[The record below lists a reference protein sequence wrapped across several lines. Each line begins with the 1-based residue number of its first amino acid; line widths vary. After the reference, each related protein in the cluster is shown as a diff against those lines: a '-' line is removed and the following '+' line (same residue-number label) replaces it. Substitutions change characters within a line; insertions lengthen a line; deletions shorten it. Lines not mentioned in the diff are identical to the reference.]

1 MEESERRQQRR
12 RGGGLDWDKLLAA
25 ADADDDAGRPP
36 PVLIVTR
43 SSSSSSS
50 GCSFGGPLPVMES
63 DDWIAGLSDQK
74 LAESIASKARTLRD
88 VQRRLHDGGDKLRS
102 MLRRLEEEQERRKLR
117 RVEKDADESEEPT
130 QSTSAIAHGASD
142 GLREVTTQLTAPLQ
156 SSFAKIFSEKLED
169 KTPCRASNLHK
180 NEPPSMTCSNP
191 LIKKSIGKISP
202 RKRKSAYTSSR
213 KQPFKGP
220 RNLSVERADHLPNGD
235 RKTRSSSIYT
245 LRGHDGMFSSRY
257 SRRENDFHGQLFKD
271 LKTKKEPTVVLVDEE
286 ECQQVERTEGVDRVN
301 ECMKDA
307 TIYYPSRYDPQSVEI
322 CYADIECLA
331 PEHYLT
337 SPIMNFYILY
347 LQQQALESDK
357 GIHDYH
363 FFNTYFYKKLQEALS
378 CEGKEKDALFV
389 KFRRWWKGVNIFQKA
404 YVFIPIHEDLH
415 WSLAIICIPDEDC
428 HSGPIILHLDSLRL
442 HRSRSIFDYIRS
454 FLVEE
459 WSYLRQQV
467 APSDLL
473 IEEEIWEVLP
483 DRIGDKII
491 AVPQQKNDY
500 DCGLFVLHF
509 MERFTEE
516 APDRLKK
523 KDLAM
528 FGKQWFKPEE
538 ASGLRVKIQNLLVKE
553 FQDSTEG
560 QHASGS
566 SDSDEAPAVAECV
579 DIKDP

>member
-1 MEESERRQQRR
+1 MEESERPNRR
-12 RGGGLDWDKLLAA
+12 ERIDWDKLL
-25 ADADDDAGRPP
+25 DDDDDDDGPP

-43 SSSSSSS
+43 SSS
-50 GCSFGGPLPVMES
+50 GPAPAMES
-63 DDWIAGLSDQK
+63 DDGIAGLSDQQ
-74 LAESIASKARTLRD
+74 LADSIASKMRTLRGL
-88 VQRRLHDGGDKLRS
+88 QRNLPDGGDKLRS
-102 MLRRLEEEQERRKLR
+102 TLKRLEEEQERRKLR
-117 RVEKDADESEEPT
+117 RIEKAAEESEEPAK
-130 QSTSAIAHGASD
+130 STSAIAHGASD
-142 GLREVTTQLTAPLQ
+142 GLREATTQLTAPLQ
-156 SSFAKIFSEKLED
+156 SSFTRLFSEKLED
-169 KTPCRASNLHK
+169 KTPCRASNLRK
-180 NEPPSMTCSNP
+180 NEPPSMTCSDP
-191 LIKKSIGKISP
+191 LIKKCIGKILP
-202 RKRKSAYTSSR
+202 RKRKRAYPSSR
-213 KQPFKGP
+213 EQPFQGP

-245 LRGHDGMFSSRY
+245 LRDLDGVFSGRF
-257 SRRENDFHGQLFKD
+257 SRRENDFHGQLVKD
-271 LKTKKEPTVVLVDEE
+271 FKTKKEPTVVLVDEE
-286 ECQQVERTEGVDRVN
+286 ECQLVERTEGVDRVN

-307 TIYYPSRYDPQSVEI
+307 KIYYPRDDDPQSVEI

-337 SPIMNFYILY
+337 SLIMNFYILY
-347 LQQQALESDK
+347 LQQQALKSDK

-378 CEGKEKDALFV
+378 SEGKEKDALFA

-415 WSLAIICIPDEDC
+415 WSLAIICIPDKAC

-442 HRSRSIFDYIRS
+442 HRSRSIFGYIRR

-459 WSYLRQQV
+459 WSYLRQQA

-473 IEEEIWEVLP
+473 IEEEIWE
-483 DRIGDKII
+483 
-491 AVPQQKNDY
+491 VPQQKNDY

-538 ASGLRVKIQNLLVKE
+538 ASGLRLKIKNLLVKE
-553 FQDSTEG
+553 FQDSTKG
-560 QHASGS
+560 QLASS
-566 SDSDEAPAVAECV
+566 SSYSDEETLSECV